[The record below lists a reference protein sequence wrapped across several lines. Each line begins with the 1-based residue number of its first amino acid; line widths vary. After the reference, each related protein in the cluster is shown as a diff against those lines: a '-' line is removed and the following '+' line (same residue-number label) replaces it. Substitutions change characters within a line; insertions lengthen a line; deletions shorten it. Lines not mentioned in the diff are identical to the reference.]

1 MNHSLTCLWILLSS
15 TLVIAAEGTKGS
27 TASAVFGGGL
37 ALPGTT
43 FLPHAFDTMWHGFG
57 PVSVADHADNPTNTS
72 SVTKVRFRMALG
84 ADDKAFDGTAT
95 FSVVSRSP
103 DSSGPAGEPAGS
115 IRAEW
120 RLVATADAELNE
132 TYVGG
137 NVPFWKFGGGKVLL
151 DGRDLPLPAEVTKQ
165 RHLYRGSVTNLTLI
179 DRDGIER
186 LRIVL
191 DAPTR
196 ILLQD
201 DRHWKTDDLSIRF
214 FVAFGPVKAGAEYT
228 LAATFTTPA
237 DGPLALVPPQKYRLA
252 PDADWVPLKYAP
264 WIEAG
269 SALDFTDVLPHH
281 APAGKFGHV
290 LAVGDHFE
298 FEGLPDIPQRFYGV
312 NLCGTANLPE
322 SRGEADRFAANLAR
336 IGYNAVRIH
345 HHEKW
350 LVSKDGKL
358 PLSGAT
364 PLSEPAAL
372 SGATPLN
379 GANQLSHEGALSG
392 KAALS
397 REAALNREAESGT
410 ALDPAQMEKLDTLVA
425 SCIAHGLYITTDLYV
440 SRAHVVSW
448 RALGIDRDG
457 AVKPDA
463 YKILVAFYEP
473 AFSNLCAWTRTF
485 LGHVNPHTGRSLAQ
499 EPALCS
505 LALVNEGNLGN
516 FGIAALRDSPGID
529 EAWENWLSERRKL
542 AADCNRLPAAEN
554 QKHPL
559 PSNLNDP
566 EFAAFLAERETVLF
580 ERLKAFVRDECGCKA
595 PLSTISAWYNPL
607 PYQLTR
613 THFDYVDNHFYVDHP
628 QFLGVPWR
636 LPSRCP
642 NVNPFRSTAK
652 GAQKAEWYRLMDK
665 PFCVTEFN
673 YSGPGRFRG
682 VGGVALGTLAALQD
696 WSGLWRFAWSHSRD
710 GIVRPGRQMGYFDV
724 AGDPLALAAERAGL
738 CLFLRRDLEPLEE
751 ERPAVFDEATL
762 RNPKP
767 GEVDFPGPEQPLA
780 LGWRARVGT
789 KIVPTRAASD
799 ERRVTSDESSAGK
812 TLVTRHPSLV
822 TIDGESGAFTI
833 DTPRTAGGFAESGAH
848 QAGPLRFEI
857 VESQRSK
864 VDEPLSRAAALRDEA
879 PLRSRSGHLSDDTHT
894 VAAATVW
901 VSSLDGKPIE
911 SSSHLLLT
919 HLTDIQNSGIEY
931 ADAALTTLV
940 RWGGLPH
947 IMRRGSARIELSL
960 DARRS
965 AGANEVAQQSCA
977 IKGALRANEVRGSAA
992 NDDGAARQM
1001 PNTSLPLEERPVID
1015 GGSNSVAATV
1025 YRLSSSGKR
1034 LGEVTA
1040 TWDAATGRLSFTAR
1054 TDWDPTAAT
1063 YLYEI
1068 VRD

>member
-1 MNHSLTCLWILLSS
+1 MRVFENNTLLKQSHGKLCSFCRLLLWVLICG
-15 TLVIAAEGTKGS
+15 V
-27 TASAVFGGGL
+27 TASSLPAQPASPVFGGGL
-37 ALPGTT
+37 ALPDTT

-57 PVSVADHADNPTNTS
+57 PVSVADSADNPTNTS
-72 SVTKVRFRMALG
+72 SMAKVRFRMALG

-95 FSVVSRSP
+95 FSVVSQST
-103 DSSGPAGEPAGS
+103 DSSGMAGAPAGS

-151 DGRDLPLPAEVTKQ
+151 DGRDLPIPAEVTKQ
-165 RHLYRGSVTNLTLI
+165 RHLYRGAVTNLALI
-179 DRDGIER
+179 DRDGVER
-186 LRIVL
+186 LRIAL
-191 DAPTR
+191 DAPTP

-214 FVAFGPVKAGAEYT
+214 FLAYGHVKAGAEYT
-228 LAATFTTPA
+228 IAATFTTPA
-237 DGPLALVPPQKYRLA
+237 DGPLTLVPAKKYRLA
-252 PDADWVPLKYAP
+252 PGPDWIPLKYDP

-298 FEGLPDIPQRFYGV
+298 FEGLPGVPQRFYGV

-322 SRGEADRFAANLAR
+322 SREEADRFADNLAR

-345 HHEKW
+345 HHERW
-350 LVSKDGKL
+350 LVSKDGRLKGEAL
-358 PLSGAT
+358 LTPQSGD
-364 PLSEPAAL
+364 
-372 SGATPLN
+372 
-379 GANQLSHEGALSG
+379 
-392 KAALS
+392 LS

-410 ALDPAQMEKLDTLVA
+410 ALDPAQMEKLDLLVA

-457 AVKPDA
+457 AVAQDA
-463 YKILVAFYEP
+463 YKILVAFHEP

-499 EPALCS
+499 EPALCA

-516 FGIAALRDSPGID
+516 FGAAALRDTPGVN
-529 EAWENWLSERRKL
+529 EAWEKWLSERRES
-542 AADCNRLPAAEN
+542 ATDCNRLPAAEN
-554 QKHPL
+554 QTHPI
-559 PSNLNDP
+559 PSNLNAP
-566 EFAAFLAERETVLF
+566 EFAAFLAERETILF

-696 WSGLWRFAWSHSRD
+696 WSGLWRFAWSHSRG
-710 GIVRPGRQMGYFDV
+710 GIVKPGGQMGYFDV

-762 RNPKP
+762 RNPKQ

-780 LGWRARVGT
+780 LGWTARVGT
-789 KIVPTRAASD
+789 KINAANAANDGALRANDERGSTANDNAARAAND
-799 ERRVTSDESSAGK
+799 GALRANDDGAPRQMTNSSLPIKDRPVIAAEGRSVVAGAAGS
-812 TLVTRHPSLV
+812 VIV
-822 TIDGESGAFTI
+822 DGKSGAFTI

-857 VESQRSK
+857 VDSQKSK
-864 VDEPLSRAAALRDEA
+864 VEAQLSRETALKGEA
-879 PLRSRSGHLSDDTHT
+879 PLRPRSGHLIDDTQT

-901 VSSLDGKPIE
+901 VSSLDGEPIE
-911 SSSHLLLT
+911 HSSHLLLT

-931 ADAALTTLV
+931 ADAALTTLI
-940 RWGGLPH
+940 RWGSLPH
-947 IMRRGSARIELSL
+947 IMRRGAAHIELSL
-960 DARRS
+960 
-965 AGANEVAQQSCA
+965 
-977 IKGALRANEVRGSAA
+977 KVRGSA
-992 NDDGAARQM
+992 G
-1001 PNTSLPLEERPVID
+1001 
-1015 GGSNSVAATV
+1015 TV
-1025 YRLSSSGKR
+1025 YRLSASGKR
-1034 LGEVTA
+1034 LGEVPA
-1040 TWDAATGRLSFTAR
+1040 TWDPATGRLSFTAR
-1054 TDWDPTAAT
+1054 TDWDPAAAT

>member
-1 MNHSLTCLWILLSS
+1 MGLNRSLTWLCFVLSLAIS
-15 TLVIAAEGTKGS
+15 EGANGG
-27 TASAVFGGGL
+27 TASPVFGGGL
-37 ALPGTT
+37 ALPDTT

-57 PVSVADHADNPTNTS
+57 PVSVADSADNPTNTPS
-72 SVTKVRFRMALG
+72 TAKVRFRMALG

-95 FSVVSRSP
+95 FSVVSRSIN
-103 DSSGPAGEPAGS
+103 SSEPAGELGEPAGL

-151 DGRDLPLPAEVTKQ
+151 DGRDLPIPAEVTKQ
-165 RHLYRGSVTNLTLI
+165 RHLYRGAVTNLTLI
-179 DRDGIER
+179 DRDGVER
-186 LRIVL
+186 LRIAL

-214 FVAFGPVKAGAEYT
+214 FLAYGPVKAGAEYT

-237 DGPLALVPPQKYRLA
+237 DGPLALVPAKKYRLA
-252 PDADWVPLKYAP
+252 PGPEWIPLKYDP

-281 APAGKFGHV
+281 APAGKFGCV
-290 LAVGDHFE
+290 LTIGDHFE
-298 FEGLPDIPQRFYGV
+298 FEELPGVPQRFYGV

-322 SRGEADRFAANLAR
+322 SREEADRFAANLSR

-345 HHEKW
+345 HHERW

-358 PLSGAT
+358 RQ
-364 PLSEPAAL
+364 EP
-372 SGATPLN
+372 
-379 GANQLSHEGALSG
+379 H
-392 KAALS
+392 
-397 REAALNREAESGT
+397 REAESGT
-410 ALDPAQMEKLDTLVA
+410 ALDPAQREKLDLLVA

-440 SRAHVVSW
+440 SRAYVVTW

-457 AVKPDA
+457 AVKQDA
-463 YKILVAFYEP
+463 YKILVAFHEP

-499 EPALCS
+499 EPALCA

-516 FGIAALRDSPGID
+516 FGAAALRDTPGVAA
-529 EAWENWLSERRKL
+529 AWQAWL
-542 AADCNRLPAAEN
+542 AAKRKSGKWKVVSGKCDDASI
-554 QKHPL
+554 

-580 ERLKAFVRDECGCKA
+580 ERLKGFVRDECSCKA

-710 GIVRPGRQMGYFDV
+710 GIVKPGRQMGYFDV

-738 CLFLRRDLEPLEE
+738 CLFLRRDLEPLEPA
-751 ERPAVFDEATL
+751 RPAVFDEATL
-762 RNPKP
+762 LNPKQ
-767 GEVDFPGPEQPLA
+767 GEIDFPGPEQPLA
-780 LGWRARVGT
+780 LGWAARVGT
-789 KIVPTRAASD
+789 KVVPTQAVSD
-799 ERRVTSDESSAGK
+799 KRRVTSDESGKPLATPHSSA
-812 TLVTRHPSLV
+812 VI
-822 TIDGESGAFTI
+822 IDGKSGAFTI
-833 DTPRTAGGFAESGAH
+833 DTPRTAGGFAESGIH

-857 VESQRSK
+857 AGHNG
-864 VDEPLSRAAALRDEA
+864 PA
-879 PLRSRSGHLSDDTHT
+879 PQDNSVTNHSSLVTRHS
-894 VAAATVW
+894 VAAAPPPPR
-901 VSSLDGKPIE
+901 SGYRR
-911 SSSHLLLT
+911 LT
-919 HLTDIQNSGIEY
+919 ASQSK
-931 ADAALTTLV
+931 A
-940 RWGGLPH
+940 PH
-947 IMRRGSARIELSL
+947 ICS
-960 DARRS
+960 
-965 AGANEVAQQSCA
+965 
-977 IKGALRANEVRGSAA
+977 
-992 NDDGAARQM
+992 
-1001 PNTSLPLEERPVID
+1001 
-1015 GGSNSVAATV
+1015 
-1025 YRLSSSGKR
+1025 
-1034 LGEVTA
+1034 
-1040 TWDAATGRLSFTAR
+1040 
-1054 TDWDPTAAT
+1054 
-1063 YLYEI
+1063 
-1068 VRD
+1068 